1 MGKLDPPDWGYFA
14 AAWGILVT
22 GLGFVVLGPNLVPG
36 LLVSVFGLT
45 LLVYT
50 LRPTLRTLLQRSPR
64 KQLARAYL
72 AECVRPYEDPLIQTQ
87 LWSPVE
93 STPAGSQ
100 RMRTQ
105 FRAPKLHPET
115 KALLE
120 EAWGV
125 ERTASL
131 SDLGDL
137 HTFLAEVSPELAH
150 RGLLRWR
157 EAMLSQ
163 LKTKLSPAS
172 FSLADHVR
180 LTAGTDLQES
190 KRQGQNDLSALL
202 FLFYRIHCET
212 IITEAM

>member
-1 MGKLDPPDWGYFA
+1 MRKLDSPDWGYFA

-22 GLGFVVLGPNLVPG
+22 GLGFVVLGPSLVPG
-36 LLVSVFGLT
+36 LLLSALGLV
-45 LLVYT
+45 LFAYT
-50 LRPTLRTLLQRSPR
+50 LRPTLRTLFQRSPR
-64 KQLARAYL
+64 QQLARAYL

-115 KALLE
+115 KALLGK
-120 EAWGV
+120 AWGA

-137 HTFLAEVSPELAH
+137 HSFMAEVSPKLAH

-163 LKTKLSPAS
+163 LKTKGSPGV

-180 LTAGTDLQES
+180 LAAVTDLRES
-190 KRQGQNDLSALL
+190 ERQGQNDLPALL
-202 FLFYRIHCET
+202 FLFDRVHGET
-212 IITEAM
+212 IITKAM

>member
-1 MGKLDPPDWGYFA
+1 MRKLDPPDWGYFG
-14 AAWGILVT
+14 AAWAIITVGV
-22 GLGFVVLGPNLVPG
+22 GFVLIGPHANRGSLLTALGLI
-36 LLVSVFGLT
+36 
-45 LLVYT
+45 LLVYS
-50 LRPTLRTLLQRSPR
+50 LRPTLRTLFQRNPR

-87 LWSPVE
+87 LWSPAE

-105 FRAPKLHPET
+105 YRAPKLLPET

-120 EAWGV
+120 RAWGA

-137 HTFLAEVSPELAH
+137 HRFLADVSPKLA
-150 RGLLRWR
+150 RKGLLRWR

-163 LKTKLSPAS
+163 LKTKLSPGS

-180 LTAGTDLQES
+180 LAAGTDLQQSE
-190 KRQGQNDLSALL
+190 RHGQNDLPALL
-202 FLFYRIHCET
+202 FLFDRVHGET